1 MAYIG
6 NIPKTGNQRKI
17 DSPLDRVGG
26 GAGFNGVSRDF
37 LLRVGGDP
45 VYPGAYQVLVV
56 IGGEIKEPAKHYNI
70 NNDTIV
76 FTQGN
81 APSQA
86 DESTFFAVILGDRLD
101 VGTVSDAS
109 IIGTK
114 IVDGAITGNKIGN
127 LQISVDKL
135 QDNSVQTSKI
145 KDNNVTSSKLDQTTG
160 AVTPPTLNLG
170 GYAPGSLPN
179 AQRVGQFA
187 ADTNGDYWL
196 TKDVSGTVTWTPLV
210 NQQTILSYVG
220 YGSAVNTTGFTIDG
234 STNKLNTNYM
244 LDSTSAPYTISISA
258 APSIGNFI
266 RLVDV
271 TNKWSINNITV
282 DASASSKEFKDYLD
296 SVDSELLLDTNGW
309 EVLLV
314 YNGVNWKIVT

>member
-17 DSPLDRVGG
+17 DFPLDRVGG
-26 GAGFNGVSRDF
+26 GAGFNGSSLQF
-37 LLRVGGDP
+37 YLRVGGDP

-56 IGGEIKEPAKHYNI
+56 VNGVIKEPAYHYNI
-70 NNDTIV
+70 NNDLLV
-76 FTQGN
+76 FTAGN
-81 APSQA
+81 APQSA
-86 DESTFFAVILGDRLD
+86 DTFFAVILGDRLD

-114 IVDGAITGNKIGN
+114 IVDGTITNNKIGN
-127 LQISVDKL
+127 LQIDANKL
-135 QDNSVQTSKI
+135 ANDSVQTVKI
-145 KDNNVTSSKLDQTTG
+145 KDNNVTAAKLDQTTG

-170 GYAPGSLPN
+170 GYAPSSLPN
-179 AQRVGQFA
+179 AQRVGQIA
-187 ADTNGDYWL
+187 ADTNGDYYL
-196 TKDVSGTVTWTPLV
+196 TKEVSGSVAWTPLV
-210 NQQTILSYVG
+210 NQETILSYVG
-220 YGSAVNTTGFTIDG
+220 YGSAVNTSTFTIDG
-234 STNKLNTNYM
+234 STNKLNSNYM
-244 LDSTSAPYTISISA
+244 LDSTAGAYTINISA
-258 APSIGNFI
+258 APTIGSFI

>member
-6 NIPKTGNQRKI
+6 NIPKTGNQRKF
-17 DSPLDRVGG
+17 DAPLDRVGG
-26 GAGFNGVSRDF
+26 GAGFNGGASTF
-37 LLRVGGDP
+37 YLRVGGDP
-45 VYPGAYQVLVV
+45 VYPGAFQVLVILNGV
-56 IGGEIKEPAKHYNI
+56 VQEPGTAYNI
-70 NNDTIV
+70 NNDTII
-76 FTQGN
+76 FTTPPAQS
-81 APSQA
+81 A
-86 DESTFFAVILGDRLD
+86 TFFAVVLGDRLD
-101 VGTVSDAS
+101 VGTVSDGS
-109 IIGTK
+109 IISSK
-114 IVDGAITGNKIGN
+114 LVDGTITTQKIGN
-127 LQISVDKL
+127 LQIDANKL
-135 QDNSVQTSKI
+135 ANDSVQTVKI
-145 KDNNVTSSKLDQTTG
+145 KDGNVTAPKLDTTSG
-160 AVTPPTLNLG
+160 AVTPPALNLG

-220 YGSAVNTTGFTIDG
+220 YGSAVNTAGFTIDG
-234 STNKLNTNYM
+234 TTNKLNTNYM
-244 LDSTSAPYTISISA
+244 LDSTSGAYNISISA
-258 APSIGNFI
+258 TPATGNFL

-296 SVDSELLLDTNGW
+296 SVDSQLLLDTNGW

-314 YNGVNWKIVT
+314 YNGVNWKVVT

>member
-17 DSPLDRVGG
+17 DVPLDRVGA
-26 GAGFNGVSRDF
+26 GAGFNGGATDF
-37 LLRVGGDP
+37 YLRVSGDP
-45 VYPGAYQVLVV
+45 VYPGAFQCLVV
-56 IGGEIKEPAKHYNI
+56 LNGVIQEPGTSYNI
-70 NNDTIV
+70 NNDTII
-76 FTQGN
+76 FTNPPAQ
-81 APSQA
+81 S
-86 DESTFFAVILGDRLD
+86 DTFFAVVLGDRLD
-101 VGTVSDAS
+101 VGTVSDGS
-109 IIGTK
+109 IISSK
-114 IVDGAITGNKIGN
+114 LVDGTIQTIKIGN
-127 LQISVDKL
+127 QQVNADKL
-135 QDNSVQTSKI
+135 ADNAVQTVKI
-145 KDNNVTSSKLDQTTG
+145 KDG
-160 AVTPPTLNLG
+160 AVTAPKLNTTTGSVEPGALKLG

-179 AQRVGQFA
+179 AQRIGQFA
-187 ADTNGDYWL
+187 ADTNGDYYL
-196 TKDVSGTVTWTPLV
+196 TKDVGGTVTWTPLV
-210 NQQTILSYVG
+210 NQETILSYVG

-296 SVDSELLLDTNGW
+296 SVDSQLLLDTNGW

>member
-17 DSPLDRVGG
+17 DIPLDRVGAG
-26 GAGFNGVSRDF
+26 SGFNGGATDF
-37 LLRVGGDP
+37 YLRVSGDP
-45 VYPGAYQVLVV
+45 VYPGAFQCLVV
-56 IGGEIKEPAKHYNI
+56 LNGVIQEPGTAYNI
-70 NNDTIV
+70 NNDTII
-76 FTQGN
+76 FTNPPAQ
-81 APSQA
+81 S
-86 DESTFFAVILGDRLD
+86 DTFFAVVLGDRLD
-101 VGTVSDAS
+101 VGTVSDGS
-109 IIGTK
+109 IISSK
-114 IVDGAITGNKIGN
+114 LVDGTIQTIKIGN
-127 LQISVDKL
+127 QQINADKL
-135 QDNSVQTSKI
+135 ADNAVQTVKI
-145 KDNNVTSSKLDQTTG
+145 KDG
-160 AVTPPTLNLG
+160 AVTAPKLNTTTGSVEPGALKLG

-187 ADTNGDYWL
+187 ADTNGDYYL
-196 TKDVSGTVTWTPLV
+196 TKDVGGTVTWTPLV
-210 NQQTILSYVG
+210 NQETILSYVG

-244 LDSTSAPYTISISA
+244 LDSTSSAYTINISA
-258 APSIGNFI
+258 PPAIGNFI

-296 SVDSELLLDTNGW
+296 SVDSQLLLDTNGW